1 MTPEVELVL
10 GTVFVV
16 YDPTGP
22 GHYDA
27 ALPFNKCGDE
37 KAKEK
42 KTTAISCSC
51 GVNSADSARKSCIPL
66 PHYNSRCKCYRQSQS
81 CTSICRCKNCA
92 NPHGERRVLPSK
104 RKRTLHSF
112 QISLPNSKKFAEGVW
127 SEFETIVVLE
137 IFCFHENQDS
147 ALITKLYN
155 DVVFYSTSLFCLD
168 PLPDNVVFRGKRV
181 NQVEAKLRHQHN
193 VGTIK

>member
-1 MTPEVELVL
+1 MPLALATALCIHIIILTNEPRSQRMYVTPEVELVL

-112 QISLPNSKKFAEGVW
+112 QISLPNSKKFAEDRGESVVAGVW

-137 IFCFHENQDS
+137 MLCSTQPHFS
-147 ALITKLYN
+147 AWIHCQTM
-155 DVVFYSTSLFCLD
+155 
-168 PLPDNVVFRGKRV
+168 
-181 NQVEAKLRHQHN
+181 
-193 VGTIK
+193 